1 MSASKAYNAH
11 LLDHYHKPRNY
22 GRLDSP
28 DLVGQ
33 ETNPLCGDRIR
44 LELQVQE
51 GQVVQVRF
59 EGRGCAISLAAAS
72 MLTEMLAGRSLEE
85 LERLGAEQMLAALG
99 VPVKRT
105 RLKCALLG
113 LKVFR
118 QAAYGESDWPGE

>member
-1 MSASKAYNAH
+1 MSPSKAYNAH
-11 LLDHYHKPRNY
+11 LLDHYHNPRNY
-22 GRLDSP
+22 GRLENP
-28 DLVGQ
+28 DLVAQ

-44 LELQVQE
+44 LELQVRE
-51 GQVVQVRF
+51 GRVVRVRF

-72 MLTEMLAGRSLEE
+72 ILTEMLAGRPLDELEE
-85 LERLGAEQMLAALG
+85 LGTEQMLAALG

-118 QAAYGESDWPGE
+118 QAAYGESDWPT